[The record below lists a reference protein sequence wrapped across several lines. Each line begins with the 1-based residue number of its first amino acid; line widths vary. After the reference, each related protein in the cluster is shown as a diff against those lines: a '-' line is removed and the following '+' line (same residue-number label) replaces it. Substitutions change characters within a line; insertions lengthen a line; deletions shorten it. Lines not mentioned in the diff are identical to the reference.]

1 MTFQSVLEPSVKVS
15 HRPDRIVVI
24 NDHSSTNGGT
34 AALCLLSIRH
44 FRARGIPVT
53 FVCGDAGENAALR
66 ALGVDIRPLGSADLL
81 MRAKLKAAIEGV
93 HNTAAKTLLDE
104 VIAEVA
110 GPDTIF
116 HVHGWAQILSP
127 SIFSALKKVAH
138 RTFIHAHDTF
148 LACPNGMY
156 MDYQKNEVCTRRPL
170 SAGCIATNCDKR
182 SYMQKLWR
190 VARHNALVRSLDK
203 NANWAGIITI
213 HPDVVT
219 KFTRAG
225 FPADRLITVRNPA
238 QAFSNTRVLAEQNDT
253 IVYVGRLERD
263 KGVLDLAK
271 ASRTANVKLR
281 MIGDG
286 ALFEMLAQNYPEI
299 ELTGWQSPKQ
309 IGGLVQ
315 DARALVMPSHH
326 PEPVAM
332 VIPEAVQSGLPVLVS
347 DTAVLAR
354 EIERRGFGLSF
365 NVFDAE
371 HLTSRLEKIKK
382 MPEQDMRSMSET
394 CVNHGHDLSLT
405 QEAWSDALLQKYC
418 NAIEDV
424 PAASL
429 GVSV

>member
-1 MTFQSVLEPSVKVS
+1 
-15 HRPDRIVVI
+15 
-24 NDHSSTNGGT
+24 
-34 AALCLLSIRH
+34 
-44 FRARGIPVT
+44 
-53 FVCGDAGENAALR
+53 
-66 ALGVDIRPLGSADLL
+66 
-81 MRAKLKAAIEGV
+81 
-93 HNTAAKTLLDE
+93 
-104 VIAEVA
+104 
-110 GPDTIF
+110 
-116 HVHGWAQILSP
+116 
-127 SIFSALKKVAH
+127 
-138 RTFIHAHDTF
+138 
-148 LACPNGMY
+148 
-156 MDYQKNEVCTRRPL
+156 
-170 SAGCIATNCDKR
+170 
-182 SYMQKLWR
+182 MQKLWR

-326 PEPVAM
+326 PEPCLLYTS
-332 VIPEAVQSGLPVLVS
+332 PSPR
-347 DTAVLAR
+347 D
-354 EIERRGFGLSF
+354 RG
-365 NVFDAE
+365 
-371 HLTSRLEKIKK
+371 
-382 MPEQDMRSMSET
+382 
-394 CVNHGHDLSLT
+394 
-405 QEAWSDALLQKYC
+405 
-418 NAIEDV
+418 
-424 PAASL
+424 
-429 GVSV
+429 